1 MVEHLQ
7 LCVHSEEK
15 EYKEIH
21 HHRSDGGGRG
31 GVAIFIIE
39 KRTNETFLVV
49 FSQLFFLFISGQRM
63 KMKSAQQ
70 SLARRYFVHV
80 YSITTGLLLLYV
92 YIGAAGK

>member
-1 MVEHLQ
+1 M
-7 LCVHSEEK
+7 
-15 EYKEIH
+15 
-21 HHRSDGGGRG
+21 
-31 GVAIFIIE
+31 AIFIIE

-80 YSITTGLLLLYV
+80 YSITTGLLLLCSADDVGCIQSHVPAHAV
-92 YIGAAGK
+92 YTSITWSEIM